1 MFKFYPYIYC
11 QNYIF
16 MDITIGEYTVLAS
29 GTVITIPNEWTV
41 FQIENLKYKF
51 RFINTEDKVQKIS
64 PNSVDKTTIELT
76 FNNFDNPLQVG
87 NTTPL
92 HLGSLGEKSLFLQY
106 RVQSLSEDTGKTLH
120 YTWMVKA
127 DKEAIDNNTN
137 ENGAAK

>member
-1 MFKFYPYIYC
+1 
-11 QNYIF
+11 

-41 FQIENLKYKF
+41 FHIENLKYKF

-64 PNSVDKTTIELT
+64 SNSVDKTTSELT
-76 FNNFDNPLQVG
+76 FNNFDNPLQTG

-92 HLGSLGEKSLFLQY
+92 RLGSLGEKSLFLQY

-137 ENGAAK
+137 ENGATKQ